1 MENLYSVAI
10 ETWGAGIDSLEDE
23 AIVEVASMLNELGAE
38 GAATS
43 VGGLAGGIGATFGVV
58 DPEHGLREPGDTL
71 AEVTR
76 RAVNVF
82 VTACEKAG
90 VPFTGIA
97 SLEVTEDR
105 YVDLQ
110 LETEPERD
118 VGTAEV
124 AEFLGVSKQRVSEL
138 RSADRMPAPVAEL
151 RSGPVWAV
159 SSLQRFVDGWDRR
172 PGRRRRVSP
181 EEGDG
186 PERPSGTPQPTSC

>member
-10 ETWGAGIDSLEDE
+10 ETWGEGIDSLGDE

-43 VGGLAGGIGATFGVV
+43 IGGLAGGIGATFGVI
-58 DPEHGLREPGDTL
+58 DPEHGLRGPGDTL

-82 VTACEKAG
+82 MTACAKAG

-110 LETEPERD
+110 LETEPERY
-118 VGTAEV
+118 VGAAEV

-138 RSADRMPAPVAEL
+138 RSAGRMPAPVAEL

-159 SSLQRFVDGWDRR
+159 SSLQRFVDSWDRR
-172 PGRRRRVSP
+172 PGRPRAKL
-181 EEGDG
+181 
-186 PERPSGTPQPTSC
+186 TS

>member
-10 ETWGAGIDSLEDE
+10 ETWGEGTHSLDSE
-23 AIVEVASMLNELGAE
+23 AIVEVASVLNELGAE

-58 DPEHGLREPGDTL
+58 DLEHGLREPGDTL
-71 AEVTR
+71 AKVSR
-76 RAVNVF
+76 HAVNLF
-82 VTACEKAG
+82 LKACEKAG

-110 LETEPERD
+110 LATEPERY

-138 RSADRMPAPVAEL
+138 RSAGRMPAPIAEL

-159 SSLQRFVDGWDRR
+159 SSLQRFVEGWDRR
-172 PGRRRRVSP
+172 PGRPRAKLTRS
-181 EEGDG
+181 
-186 PERPSGTPQPTSC
+186 S

>member
-10 ETWGAGIDSLEDE
+10 ETWGEGIDSLEDE
-23 AIVEVASMLNELGAE
+23 AIVEVAAMLNELGAE

-43 VGGLAGGIGATFGVV
+43 MGGLAGGIGATFGVV
-58 DPEHGLREPGDTL
+58 DLEYGLREPGDTL

-76 RAVNVF
+76 HAVNVF
-82 VTACEKAG
+82 VRACEKAG

-110 LETEPERD
+110 LETEPERF

-138 RSADRMPAPVAEL
+138 RSAGRMPAPVAEL
-151 RSGPVWAV
+151 RAGPVWAV

-172 PGRRRRVSP
+172 PGRPRRALS
-181 EEGDG
+181 
-186 PERPSGTPQPTSC
+186 